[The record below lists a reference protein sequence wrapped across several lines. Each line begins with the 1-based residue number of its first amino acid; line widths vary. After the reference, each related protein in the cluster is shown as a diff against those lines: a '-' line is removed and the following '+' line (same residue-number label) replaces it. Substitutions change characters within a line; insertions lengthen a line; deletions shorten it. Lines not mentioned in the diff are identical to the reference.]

1 MTKEEF
7 NNLKRMLASS
17 NVDDINLGG
26 VLLAKK
32 LGLTNRA
39 SKNSISLRQISLL
52 LQTYYDN
59 REVGFSPKKNECD
72 FAHLFMGDLVQY
84 LNQQQ

>member
-7 NNLKRMLASS
+7 NNLERMLASS
-17 NVDDINLGG
+17 NVGDINLAG

-39 SKNSISLRQISLL
+39 SKNSISLKQIGLL

-59 REVGFSPKKNECD
+59 KDNGFSPRKNECD
-72 FAHLFMGDLVQY
+72 FRHLLVGDLVQSY
-84 LNQQQ
+84 KDQK